1 MFYLFLLNKTKTRD
15 IICAKF
21 TALALMWSVLFS
33 GVPLVSFAEEIDD
46 ATSPQTTEE
55 PLVVEEEDDVLPV
68 VEEEPLEEEPV
79 FIETGDAVAVVDVV
93 NTVNTNDTNVLT
105 ETDDFSDDSVGTTTE
120 VEILPDAGSST
131 STEENPLSSNDEG
144 GEVFDLQDIQTSSTT
159 PEVQTSTTTSATTS
173 PVSASSTNDTLDE
186 GILTENY
193 GDEDFDI
200 TVTNNN
206 DAIIENT
213 ATSTAQTGEN
223 NSSGNNGDSLIVTG
237 NAVSSV
243 SIANTVNTNIIN
255 SEGFLMFLDS
265 FSGELDLRN
274 LAYWDLLEQD
284 QNEVLNNDCN
294 LDSCYNLNL
303 LSDNN
308 NSANIVNNVVVEAS
322 TGGNNASDNNNS
334 AILTGNAY
342 ASANVVN
349 VANTNIIDS
358 NYLLITANNFG
369 NLSGDIIFPS
379 AAEFSRLFFG
389 GVGNTVSNLTVSN
402 NNTAVIENN
411 VNANAVSG
419 GNSASGNSGESFIM
433 TGDAGA
439 SSNVINQINQ
449 NVTNFGSF
457 SLLLRVH
464 GHWSGSVY
472 APPEELMWNETAN
485 GVEIYNNNSISG
497 SGGSTSVIGELN
509 VQNDNNATITNNID
523 VYALTGENHAD
534 GNEGHA
540 GVLSGEAYAS
550 ANVVNVANTNIIGQN
565 WTMAIINIF
574 GDWNGNVSF
583 GQPDLWIGGQVDTRG
598 ITYPEV
604 GGMVDYH
611 YTIVNNSDTLAMN
624 VRVTDKMSK
633 YVTFNQSVTSGRTE
647 GGNVVW
653 DIGDLDSGKSIEV
666 EYTAYVNGSLP
677 AANTLIENIIMVAS
691 DGTDA
696 NIEDNTDIIV
706 FRGYR
711 RPPYL
716 SSWSEQQ
723 NTLGAVEITPDPILS
738 ITKTNNATT
747 TLFASTT
754 VDYTIIVQNDGG
766 EAYDAILFD
775 TLIDN
780 GDNVIYEQYW
790 NLDTIYPDEEIT
802 IEYSIVYDENT
813 IPGIYTNHAQVEAIA
828 GNPSLE
834 PAFGRIILSSLST
847 SSIEI
852 ASSVI
857 IPESLMEP
865 EPEPVVESEINEEE
879 DQISLPI
886 LKLNNEKLPEINRK
900 RTSIGYKLYSL
911 IKEDMFT
918 PVPWDIVEEEGERGQ
933 VVVSTFNIVDKLGGF
948 AFMGSFRTNFST
960 SKFLTNNET
969 FSNPEKSPYNQLAS
983 IFDSLVKIWALPYSW
998 AFILVLL
1005 GFTLT
1010 LLMRTRIRIVS

>member
-55 PLVVEEEDDVLPV
+55 PLVIEAEDDVLPV

-105 ETDDFSDDSVGTTTE
+105 ETDASFDDSVGTTTE
-120 VEILPDAGSST
+120 VEILPDVGSST
-131 STEENPLSSNDEG
+131 STEENSLSSNDEG

-206 DAIIENT
+206 DAIVENT

-294 LDSCYNLNL
+294 LDSCHNLNL
-303 LSDNN
+303 LSNNN

-369 NLSGDIIFPS
+369 NLSGDIIFPT
-379 AAEFSRLFFG
+379 AEEFSRLFFG
-389 GVGNTVSNLTVSN
+389 GVGNTASNLTVSN
-402 NNTAVIENN
+402 NNTATIENN

-497 SGGSTSVIGELN
+497 SGDSTSVIGELN
-509 VQNDNNATITNNID
+509 VQNDNNATITNNIN

-565 WTMAIINIF
+565 WALVIINIL

-583 GQPDLWIGGQVDTRG
+583 GQPDLWIGGQVDTGG
-598 ITYPEV
+598 IVHLGV
-604 GGMVDYH
+604 GGAVDYH
-611 YTIVNNSDTLAMN
+611 YTVVNKSDTTAPN
-624 VRVTDKMSK
+624 VRVVDKISE
-633 YVTFNQSVTSGRTE
+633 YITFNQSITGGRIE
-647 GGNVVW
+647 GDNVIW
-653 DIGDLDSGKSIEV
+653 DIGDLGPGEVAEIE
-666 EYTAYVNGSLP
+666 YVALVNSKILETP
-677 AANTLIENIIMVAS
+677 TDVKNVVTVS
-691 DGTDA
+691 SSVSDA
-696 NIEDNTDIIV
+696 NYDDNTDIVIFTA
-706 FRGYR
+706 FRT
-711 RPPYL
+711 YL
-716 SSWSEQQ
+716 FGGVAAPVYTS
-723 NTLGAVEITPDPILS
+723 DPILS
-738 ITKTNNATT
+738 ITKTNSATT

-754 VDYTIIVQNDGG
+754 VDYMIIVQNGGG

-775 TLIDN
+775 TLIDD

-813 IPGIYTNHAQVEAIA
+813 LPAI
-828 GNPSLE
+828 
-834 PAFGRIILSSLST
+834 
-847 SSIEI
+847 
-852 ASSVI
+852 
-857 IPESLMEP
+857 
-865 EPEPVVESEINEEE
+865 
-879 DQISLPI
+879 
-886 LKLNNEKLPEINRK
+886 
-900 RTSIGYKLYSL
+900 
-911 IKEDMFT
+911 
-918 PVPWDIVEEEGERGQ
+918 DI
-933 VVVSTFNIVDKLGGF
+933 
-948 AFMGSFRTNFST
+948 
-960 SKFLTNNET
+960 
-969 FSNPEKSPYNQLAS
+969 
-983 IFDSLVKIWALPYSW
+983 
-998 AFILVLL
+998 
-1005 GFTLT
+1005 
-1010 LLMRTRIRIVS
+1010 